1 MTYEKSPIDD
11 FFYNLYG
18 FYPDKAGQSYEL
30 LVNAALKII
39 NKDSDVKYNQF
50 REGTYSQQKYQLDG
64 IKDEKESIE
73 AKDYT
78 LRNEKVGRP
87 DVQKQE
93 GGLIDLPFEGGVF
106 ASATGYT
113 RNAVKYAK
121 GTYNNPN
128 GKPIDIYDIRPST
141 EEDEEGR
148 VKTIIVNIHSIYLD
162 FNNWTVTPIFTK
174 VSREKLIEQ
183 FGENR
188 IPIRMESIYN
198 SDKSVFI
205 TLKDWTNSLNSLI
218 SLEDKKDVL
227 IGESDFSNKYIL
239 IQDSLYEI
247 SKMKYNIPIKKDLQ
261 ELRIEQDGNA
271 CLLVKN
277 SDGTTN
283 TLLTDVQLKNIKFDD
298 GNVLNNGGTK

>member
-1 MTYEKSPIDD
+1 MSYEKSSIDE
-11 FFYNLYG
+11 FFHGIYG
-18 FYPDKAGQSYEL
+18 FYPEKAGQAYEL

-50 REGTYSQQKYQLDG
+50 KEGIYSQQKYQLDG
-64 IKDEKESIE
+64 IKDDKESIE

-78 LRNEKVGRP
+78 IRNEKVGRP

-93 GGLIDLPFEGGVF
+93 GGLIDLPYEGGIF

-113 RNAVKYAK
+113 RNAEKYAE
-121 GTYNNPN
+121 GTYKNPN
-128 GKPIDIYDIRPST
+128 GKPIDLYDIRPST

-148 VKTIIVNIHSIYLD
+148 IKTIIVNINSIYLD
-162 FNNWTVTPIFTK
+162 FNNWIVTPIFTK
-174 VSREKLIEQ
+174 ESREELLNQ

-188 IPIRMESIYN
+188 IPIMMGAIYN
-198 SDKSVFI
+198 SDKSIFI
-205 TLKDWTNSLNSLI
+205 TVKDWTNSLNSLI
-218 SLEDKKDVL
+218 NFEDNNDVL
-227 IGESDFSNKYIL
+227 IGETDFSNKYIL
-239 IQDSLYEI
+239 IQDALYGI
-247 SKMKYNIPIKKDLQ
+247 SKIRYQIPIRRDSQ

-283 TLLTDVQLKNIKFDD
+283 TLLTDVQLKNINFVE
-298 GNVLNNGGTK
+298 GRILTNGGN

>member
-1 MTYEKSPIDD
+1 MSYEKSSIDE
-11 FFYNLYG
+11 FFHGIYG
-18 FYPDKAGQSYEL
+18 FYPEKAGQAYEL
-30 LVNAALKII
+30 LVNAALKKI
-39 NKDSDVKYNQF
+39 NKDSDVKYNQYK
-50 REGTYSQQKYQLDG
+50 EGIYSQQKYQLDG
-64 IKDEKESIE
+64 IKDDKESIE

-78 LRNEKVGRP
+78 IRNEKVGRP

-93 GGLIDLPFEGGVF
+93 GGLIDLPYEGGIF

-113 RNAVKYAK
+113 RNAEKYAE
-121 GTYNNPN
+121 GTYKNPN
-128 GKPIDIYDIRPST
+128 GKPIDLYDIRPST

-148 VKTIIVNIHSIYLD
+148 IKTIIVNINSIYLD

-205 TLKDWTNSLNSLI
+205 TLKDWTNSL
-218 SLEDKKDVL
+218 KDVL
-227 IGESDFSNKYIL
+227 MGESDFSNKYIL

-298 GNVLNNGGTK
+298 GNVLNSGGTK

>member
-1 MTYEKSPIDD
+1 MSYEKSPIDE
-11 FFYNLYG
+11 FFYGIYG
-18 FYPDKAGQSYEL
+18 FYPEKAGQAYEL

-50 REGTYSQQKYQLDG
+50 KEGIYSQQKYQLDG
-64 IKDEKESIE
+64 IKDDKESIE

-78 LRNEKVGRP
+78 IRNEKVGRP

-93 GGLIDLPFEGGVF
+93 GGLIDLPYEGGIF

-113 RNAVKYAK
+113 RNAEKYAE
-121 GTYNNPN
+121 GTYKNPN
-128 GKPIDIYDIRPST
+128 GKPIDLYDIRPST

-148 VKTIIVNIHSIYLD
+148 IKTIIVNINSIYLD

-174 VSREKLIEQ
+174 ESRDELLNQ

-188 IPIRMESIYN
+188 IPIMMGAIYN
-198 SDKSVFI
+198 SDKSIFI
-205 TLKDWTNSLNSLI
+205 TVKDWTNSLNSLI
-218 SLEDKKDVL
+218 NFENNNDVL
-227 IGESDFSNKYIL
+227 IGETDFSNKYIL
-239 IQDSLYEI
+239 IQDALYGI
-247 SKMKYNIPIKKDLQ
+247 SKIRYQIPIRRDSQ

-283 TLLTDVQLKNIKFDD
+283 TLLTDVQLKNINFVE
-298 GNVLNNGGTK
+298 GRILTNGGN

>member
-1 MTYEKSPIDD
+1 MSYNKSPIDD
-11 FFYNLYG
+11 FFYNIYG
-18 FYPDKAGQSYEL
+18 FYPEKAGQAYEL
-30 LVNAALKII
+30 LVNAALKIV

-50 REGTYSQQKYQLDG
+50 REGMYSQQKYQLDG
-64 IKDEKESIE
+64 IKDEKEFVE

-93 GGLIDLPFEGGVF
+93 GGLIDLPFEGGIF

-113 RNAVKYAK
+113 RNAEKYAE
-121 GTYNNPN
+121 GTYKNPN
-128 GKPIDIYDIRPST
+128 GKPIDLYDIRPST

-148 VKTIIVNIHSIYLD
+148 IKTIIVNINSIYLD

-174 VSREKLIEQ
+174 ESRKELLDQ

-188 IPIRMESIYN
+188 IPIMMSAIYN
-198 SDKSVFI
+198 SDKSIFI
-205 TLKDWTNSLNSLI
+205 TVKDWTNSLNSLI
-218 SLEDKKDVL
+218 NFEDNNDAL
-227 IGESDFSNKYIL
+227 IGETDFSNKYIL
-239 IQDSLYEI
+239 IQDAIYEI
-247 SKMKYNIPIKKDLQ
+247 SKIRYQIPIRRNSQ

-277 SDGTTN
+277 SDGTTD

-298 GNVLNNGGTK
+298 GNVLSNGGE

>member
-1 MTYEKSPIDD
+1 MSYEKSSMDE
-11 FFYNLYG
+11 FFHGIYG
-18 FYPDKAGQSYEL
+18 FYPEKAGQAYEL

-50 REGTYSQQKYQLDG
+50 KEGIYSQQKYQLDG
-64 IKDEKESIE
+64 IKDDKESIE

-78 LRNEKVGRP
+78 IRNEKVGRP

-93 GGLIDLPFEGGVF
+93 GGLIDLPYEGGIF

-113 RNAVKYAK
+113 RNAEKYAE
-121 GTYNNPN
+121 GTYKNPN
-128 GKPIDIYDIRPST
+128 GKPIDLYDIRPST

-148 VKTIIVNIHSIYLD
+148 IKTIIVNINSIYLD
-162 FNNWTVTPIFTK
+162 FNNWIVTPIFTK
-174 VSREKLIEQ
+174 ESREELLNQ

-188 IPIRMESIYN
+188 IPIMMGAIYN
-198 SDKSVFI
+198 SDKSIFI
-205 TLKDWTNSLNSLI
+205 TVKDWTNSLNSLI
-218 SLEDKKDVL
+218 NFEDNNDVL
-227 IGESDFSNKYIL
+227 IGETDFSNKYIL
-239 IQDSLYEI
+239 IQDALYGI
-247 SKMKYNIPIKKDLQ
+247 SKIRYQIPIRRDSQ

-283 TLLTDVQLKNIKFDD
+283 TLLTDVQLKNINFVE
-298 GNVLNNGGTK
+298 GRILTNGGN

>member
-1 MTYEKSPIDD
+1 MSYEKSPIDE
-11 FFYNLYG
+11 FFYGIYG
-18 FYPDKAGQSYEL
+18 FYPEKAGQAYEL

-50 REGTYSQQKYQLDG
+50 KEGIYSQQKYQLDG
-64 IKDEKESIE
+64 IKDDKESIE

-78 LRNEKVGRP
+78 IRNEKVGRP

-93 GGLIDLPFEGGVF
+93 GGLIDLPYEGGIF

-113 RNAVKYAK
+113 RNAEKYAE
-121 GTYNNPN
+121 GTYRNPN
-128 GKPIDIYDIRPST
+128 GKPIDLYDIRPST

-148 VKTIIVNIHSIYLD
+148 IKTIIVNINSIYLD

-174 VSREKLIEQ
+174 ESRDELLNQ

-188 IPIRMESIYN
+188 IPIMMGAIYN
-198 SDKSVFI
+198 SDKSIFI
-205 TLKDWTNSLNSLI
+205 TVKDWTNSLNSLI
-218 SLEDKKDVL
+218 NFENNNDVL
-227 IGESDFSNKYIL
+227 IGETDFSNKYIL
-239 IQDSLYEI
+239 IQDALYGI
-247 SKMKYNIPIKKDLQ
+247 SKIRYQIPIRRDSQ

-283 TLLTDVQLKNIKFDD
+283 TLLTDVQLKNINFVE
-298 GNVLNNGGTK
+298 GRILTNGGN

>member
-1 MTYEKSPIDD
+1 MSYEKSPIDE
-11 FFYNLYG
+11 FFYGIYG
-18 FYPDKAGQSYEL
+18 FYPEKAGQAYEL

-50 REGTYSQQKYQLDG
+50 KEGIYSQQKYQLDG
-64 IKDEKESIE
+64 IKDDKESIE

-78 LRNEKVGRP
+78 IRNEKVGTP

-93 GGLIDLPFEGGVF
+93 GGLIDLPYEGGIF

-113 RNAVKYAK
+113 RNAEKYAE
-121 GTYNNPN
+121 GTYKNPN
-128 GKPIDIYDIRPST
+128 GKPIDLYDIRPST

-148 VKTIIVNIHSIYLD
+148 IKTIIVNINSIYLD

-174 VSREKLIEQ
+174 ESRDELLNQ

-188 IPIRMESIYN
+188 IPIMMGAIYN
-198 SDKSVFI
+198 SDKSIFI
-205 TLKDWTNSLNSLI
+205 TVKDWTNSLNSLI
-218 SLEDKKDVL
+218 NFENNNDVL
-227 IGESDFSNKYIL
+227 IGETDFSNKYIL
-239 IQDSLYEI
+239 IQDALYGI
-247 SKMKYNIPIKKDLQ
+247 SKIRYQIPIRRDSQ

-283 TLLTDVQLKNIKFDD
+283 TLLTDVQLKNINFVE
-298 GNVLNNGGTK
+298 GRILTNGGN

>member
-1 MTYEKSPIDD
+1 MSYEKSPIDE
-11 FFYNLYG
+11 FFYGIYG
-18 FYPDKAGQSYEL
+18 FYPEKAGQAYEL
-30 LVNAALKII
+30 LVNAALKIV

-64 IKDEKESIE
+64 IKDEKESVE

-93 GGLIDLPFEGGVF
+93 GGLIDLPFEGGIF

-113 RNAVKYAK
+113 RNAEKYAE
-121 GTYNNPN
+121 GTYKNPN
-128 GKPIDIYDIRPST
+128 GKPIDLYDIRPST

-148 VKTIIVNIHSIYLD
+148 IKTIIVNINSIYLD
-162 FNNWTVTPIFTK
+162 FNNWTVTTIFTK
-174 VSREKLIEQ
+174 ESREELLEQ

-188 IPIRMESIYN
+188 IPIMMGAIYN
-198 SDKSVFI
+198 SDKSIFI
-205 TLKDWTNSLNSLI
+205 TVRDWTNSLNSLI
-218 SLEDKKDVL
+218 NFEDNNDVL
-227 IGESDFSNKYIL
+227 IGETDFSNKYIL
-239 IQDSLYEI
+239 IQDALHEI
-247 SKMKYNIPIKKDLQ
+247 SKIRYQIPIRRNSQ

-283 TLLTDVQLKNIKFDD
+283 TLLTDVQLKNINFFE
-298 GNVLNNGGTK
+298 GRILTNGGKE

>member
-1 MTYEKSPIDD
+1 MSYEKSSIDE
-11 FFYNLYG
+11 FFHGIYG
-18 FYPDKAGQSYEL
+18 FYPEKAGQAYEL

-39 NKDSDVKYNQF
+39 NKDLDVKYNQF
-50 REGTYSQQKYQLDG
+50 KEGIYSQQKYQLDG
-64 IKDEKESIE
+64 IKDDKESIE

-78 LRNEKVGRP
+78 IRNEKVGRP

-93 GGLIDLPFEGGVF
+93 GGLIDLPYEGGIF

-113 RNAVKYAK
+113 RNAEKYAE
-121 GTYNNPN
+121 GTYKNPN
-128 GKPIDIYDIRPST
+128 GKPIDLYDIRPST

-148 VKTIIVNIHSIYLD
+148 IKTIIVNINSIYLD

-174 VSREKLIEQ
+174 ESRKELLNQ

-188 IPIRMESIYN
+188 IPIMMGDIYN
-198 SDKSVFI
+198 SDKSIFI
-205 TLKDWTNSLNSLI
+205 TVKDWTNSLNSLI
-218 SLEDKKDVL
+218 NFEDNNDVL
-227 IGESDFSNKYIL
+227 IGETDFSNKYIL
-239 IQDSLYEI
+239 IQDALYGI
-247 SKMKYNIPIKKDLQ
+247 SKIRYQIPIRRDSQ

-283 TLLTDVQLKNIKFDD
+283 TLLTDVQLKNINFVE
-298 GNVLNNGGTK
+298 GRILTNGGN

>member
-1 MTYEKSPIDD
+1 MSYEKSSIDE
-11 FFYNLYG
+11 FFHGIYG
-18 FYPDKAGQSYEL
+18 FYPEKAGQAYEL

-50 REGTYSQQKYQLDG
+50 KEGIYSQQKYQLDG
-64 IKDEKESIE
+64 IKDDKESIE

-78 LRNEKVGRP
+78 IRNEKVGRP

-93 GGLIDLPFEGGVF
+93 GGLIDLPYEGGIF

-113 RNAVKYAK
+113 RNAEKYAE
-121 GTYNNPN
+121 GTYKNPN
-128 GKPIDIYDIRPST
+128 GKPIDLYDIRPST

-148 VKTIIVNIHSIYLD
+148 IKTIIVNINSIYLD

-174 VSREKLIEQ
+174 ESREELLNQ

-188 IPIRMESIYN
+188 IPIMMGAIYN
-198 SDKSVFI
+198 SDKSIFI
-205 TLKDWTNSLNSLI
+205 TVKDWTNSLNSLI
-218 SLEDKKDVL
+218 NFEDNNDVL
-227 IGESDFSNKYIL
+227 IGETDFSNKYIL
-239 IQDSLYEI
+239 IQDALYGI
-247 SKMKYNIPIKKDLQ
+247 SKIRYQIPIRRDSQ

-283 TLLTDVQLKNIKFDD
+283 TLLTDVQLKNINFVE
-298 GNVLNNGGTK
+298 GRILTNGGN

>member
-1 MTYEKSPIDD
+1 MSYEKSPIDE
-11 FFYNLYG
+11 FFHGIYG
-18 FYPDKAGQSYEL
+18 FYPEKAGQAYEL
-30 LVNAALKII
+30 LVNAALKIV

-50 REGTYSQQKYQLDG
+50 REGMYSQQKYQLDG
-64 IKDEKESIE
+64 IKDEKESVE

-93 GGLIDLPFEGGVF
+93 GGLIDLPFEGGIF

-113 RNAVKYAK
+113 RNAEKYAE
-121 GTYNNPN
+121 GTYKNPN
-128 GKPIDIYDIRPST
+128 GKPIDLYDIRPST
-141 EEDEEGR
+141 EEDEGGR
-148 VKTIIVNIHSIYLD
+148 IKTIIVNINSIYLD

-174 VSREKLIEQ
+174 ESRKELLDQ

-188 IPIRMESIYN
+188 IPIMMSAIYN
-198 SDKSVFI
+198 SDKSIFI
-205 TLKDWTNSLNSLI
+205 TVKDWTNSLNSLI
-218 SLEDKKDVL
+218 NFEDNNDAL
-227 IGESDFSNKYIL
+227 IGETDFSNKYIL
-239 IQDSLYEI
+239 IQDAIYEI
-247 SKMKYNIPIKKDLQ
+247 SKIRYQIPIRRNSQ

-283 TLLTDVQLKNIKFDD
+283 TLLTDVQLKNINFVEGKI
-298 GNVLNNGGTK
+298 LTNGGNE

>member
-1 MTYEKSPIDD
+1 MSYEKSPIDE
-11 FFYNLYG
+11 FFYGIYG
-18 FYPDKAGQSYEL
+18 FYPEKAGQAYEL

-39 NKDSDVKYNQF
+39 NKDS
-50 REGTYSQQKYQLDG
+50 EQKYQLDG
-64 IKDEKESIE
+64 IKDDKESIE

-78 LRNEKVGRP
+78 IRNEKVGRP

-93 GGLIDLPFEGGVF
+93 GGLIDLPYEGGIF

-113 RNAVKYAK
+113 RNAEKYAE
-121 GTYNNPN
+121 GTYKNPN
-128 GKPIDIYDIRPST
+128 GKPIDLYDIRPST

-148 VKTIIVNIHSIYLD
+148 IKTIIVNINSIYLD

-174 VSREKLIEQ
+174 ESRDELLNQ

-188 IPIRMESIYN
+188 IPIMMGAIYN
-198 SDKSVFI
+198 SDKSIFI
-205 TLKDWTNSLNSLI
+205 TVKDWTNSLNSLI
-218 SLEDKKDVL
+218 NFENNNDVL
-227 IGESDFSNKYIL
+227 IGETDFSNKYIL
-239 IQDSLYEI
+239 IQDALYGI
-247 SKMKYNIPIKKDLQ
+247 SKIRYQIPIRRDSQ

-283 TLLTDVQLKNIKFDD
+283 TLLTDVQLKNINFVE
-298 GNVLNNGGTK
+298 GRILTNGGN